1 MILLHK
7 MLKYSVIS
15 CEKSYDSR
23 IISLKISIDKR
34 PLHLLNVY
42 APSGKKDLRER
53 EDLFNNNILYYLR
66 NNLSNTIWGGD
77 FNCIIRETDVS
88 NKNSHLKSKALDN
101 TIKQLKLKDAWFT
114 KHSVPVYT
122 YFREN
127 YGSRLDRF
135 YVGEIQD
142 SIQNIVV
149 NNISFS
155 DHAAVILSL
164 SLDEIG
170 KKGNFYWKLNTSL
183 LDSEEVINN
192 FKEFWQQ
199 LKRKIYSFTNICDW
213 WEHCAKP
220 HIKKFFI
227 KHGKEVNQL
236 RLGRIKYFEIRLK
249 T

>member
-1 MILLHK
+1 M
-7 MLKYSVIS
+7 
-15 CEKSYDSR
+15 
-23 IISLKISIDKR
+23 
-34 PLHLLNVY
+34 
-42 APSGKKDLRER
+42 
-53 EDLFNNNILYYLR
+53 
-66 NNLSNTIWGGD
+66 
-77 FNCIIRETDVS
+77 S
-88 NKNSHLKSKALDN
+88 NKNSHLKFKALDN
-101 TIKQLKLKDAWFT
+101 TIKQLKLKYAWFT

-170 KKGNFYWKLNTSL
+170 RKGNFYWKLNTSL

-213 WEHCAKP
+213 WE
-220 HIKKFFI
+220 KK
-227 KHGKEVNQL
+227 
-236 RLGRIKYFEIRLK
+236 
-249 T
+249 